1 MQSPAIDPFPRRK
14 NSARPLWSRI
24 IDGGLPVALAATG
37 LLAPD
42 HVGLFYVALL
52 VGFVGLAG
60 TVLSGAALVTW
71 WCEKQTVRIQ
81 GPRRKPAPMRE
92 EAADTTLAAFI
103 AACFLAWPLWRS
115 WTGRPI
121 GLVWSAAEAGGLLSV
136 SLQTIGGVFVL
147 DAWLYAKHRLL
158 HTRPLFPFHRG
169 HHVYRD
175 PTALAGFAVGPME
188 AVMTFWPLLLVAIPQ
203 AKHYAPFYFSL
214 VVGFISLNY
223 YLHCGIRIEPL
234 ERLLAP
240 LLLNTSAFHNIHHSH
255 ADIHF
260 GEALTLWDRICR
272 TRITDGSTQHSTENH
287 PKN

>member
-1 MQSPAIDPFPRRK
+1 
-14 NSARPLWSRI
+14 
-24 IDGGLPVALAATG
+24 
-37 LLAPD
+37 
-42 HVGLFYVALL
+42 
-52 VGFVGLAG
+52 
-60 TVLSGAALVTW
+60 
-71 WCEKQTVRIQ
+71 
-81 GPRRKPAPMRE
+81 
-92 EAADTTLAAFI
+92 
-103 AACFLAWPLWRS
+103 
-115 WTGRPI
+115 
-121 GLVWSAAEAGGLLSV
+121 VWSAAEAGGLLSV

-272 TRITDGSTQHSTENH
+272 TRISDGRTQHSTAVPPES
-287 PKN
+287 

>member
-1 MQSPAIDPFPRRK
+1 MQSPAINPAHRHK
-14 NSARPLWSRI
+14 SSARPLWSRI
-24 IDGGLPVALAATG
+24 IDGGLPVVLAASG

-42 HVGLFYVALL
+42 HRGLFYLALL

-71 WCEKQTVRIQ
+71 LCEKQTVRIQ
-81 GPRRKPAPMRE
+81 GPRRRPAPMRA
-92 EAADTTLAAFI
+92 EAADTALAAFI

-121 GLVWSAAEAGGLLSV
+121 GLVWSAEETGGLLSV

-169 HHVYRD
+169 HHAYRD
-175 PTALAGFAVGPME
+175 PTALAGFAVGPLE
-188 AVMTFWPLLLVAIPQ
+188 SVMTFWPLLLVAIPQ
-203 AKHYAPFYFSL
+203 AKHYAPFYFAL

-223 YLHCGIRIEPL
+223 YLHCGIRVELL

-272 TRITDGSTQHSTENH
+272 TRISDGRTQHSTAVPLES
-287 PKN
+287 